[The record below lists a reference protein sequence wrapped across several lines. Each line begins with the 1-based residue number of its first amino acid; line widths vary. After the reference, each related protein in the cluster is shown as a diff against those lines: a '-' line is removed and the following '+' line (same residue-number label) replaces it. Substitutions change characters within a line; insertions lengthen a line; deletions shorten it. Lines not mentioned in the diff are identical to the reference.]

1 MYYVGVLFGGFKG
14 GEVRRGQARSGA
26 VRRRAV
32 RPIGIKLSLL
42 LVGLCECCSPGEARS

>member
-1 MYYVGVLFGGFKG
+1 LFGGFKG

-42 LVGLCECCSPGEARS
+42 LRST